1 VRVFFVKE
9 FKVENIKIFLLRN
22 SSIEFAYIFGSA
34 KDGLIRKDGP
44 DIDIAVY
51 INKKADLNLLADIIG
66 ACQEAAGH
74 DKIDIVVLNNAGPI
88 LAFEAIS
95 GYLLFS
101 RDEDKRAAFFS
112 LTCRMYEDEMMRL
125 EKFTA

>member
-1 VRVFFVKE
+1 MKE
-9 FKVENIKIFLLRN
+9 FKVENIKNNLFRN
-22 SSIEFAYIFGSA
+22 SSIEFTYIFGSA
-34 KDGLIRKDGP
+34 KDGLIRKEGS

-51 INKKADLNLLADIIG
+51 INKKADLNLLTDIIG

-74 DKIDIVVLNNAGPI
+74 DKIDIAVLNNASSI

-95 GYLLFS
+95 GNLIFS